1 MDMLKDSADRAD
13 VYSHEKAHPS
23 MASLHSFTL
32 GDDFEDNAQSF
43 VNSPAFCSKTN
54 DFLHPLP
61 YVSVD
66 EDATN
71 IYGLLQDI
79 LKYCTLKKKCKRHPT
94 QGTFT
99 ANLWFDAECK
109 QQKSQ

>member
-1 MDMLKDSADRAD
+1 MSPRA
-13 VYSHEKAHPS
+13 PP
-23 MASLHSFTL
+23 T
-32 GDDFEDNAQSF
+32 FEWLSQDNAQS
-43 VNSPAFCSKTN
+43 SKTN

-79 LKYCTLKKKCKRHPT
+79 LKYCTLKKNVKASNTRYFYC
-94 QGTFT
+94 
-99 ANLWFDAECK
+99 
-109 QQKSQ
+109 